1 MKVSAF
7 LRDEKK
13 SCKLMQ
19 KKILKDMPAAMPQG
33 KSFAIV
39 AEDIR
44 AKTGDPSVVTKVIWK
59 EKRSGADFQG
69 HIAGPPAHSL
79 LLALT
84 ALRDRAHEMARAQ
97 K

>member
-1 MKVSAF
+1 MTCPSEVTN
-7 LRDEKK
+7 
-13 SCKLMQ
+13 KLTGSPE
-19 KKILKDMPAAMPQG
+19 DMPAAMPQG

-84 ALRDRAHEMARAQ
+84 ALRDKAHEMARAQ